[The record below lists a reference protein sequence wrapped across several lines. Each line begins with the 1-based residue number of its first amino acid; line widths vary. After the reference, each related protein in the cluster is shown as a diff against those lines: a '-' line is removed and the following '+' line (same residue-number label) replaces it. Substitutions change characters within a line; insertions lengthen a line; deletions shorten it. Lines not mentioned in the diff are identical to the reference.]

1 MPDAYTVYMYMLR
14 SCVQQNK
21 QQTHAQRVCCQFD
34 ESQRHSDRKPSAVD
48 VQVFDGNTADD
59 KDDGKLID
67 LPYRVYAQTVRIVP
81 LAWNGNISLRF
92 DVYGCV
98 FGQSGE
104 IVVINPNCGESIQL
118 IL

>member
-1 MPDAYTVYMYMLR
+1 M
-14 SCVQQNK
+14 
-21 QQTHAQRVCCQFD
+21 CCQFD
-34 ESQRHSDRKPSAVD
+34 ENQRHIDRKPITVD

-98 FGQSGE
+98 FGQSTA
-104 IVVINPNCGESIQL
+104 IVVIRRNCVESIQL
-118 IL
+118 VL